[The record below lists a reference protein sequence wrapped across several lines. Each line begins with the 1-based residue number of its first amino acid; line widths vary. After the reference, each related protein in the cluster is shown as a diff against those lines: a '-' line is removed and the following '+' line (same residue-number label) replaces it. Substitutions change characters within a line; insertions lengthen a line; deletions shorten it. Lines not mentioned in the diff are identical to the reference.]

1 MSFQVR
7 LWGFLANALVRRF
20 NRLSIIP
27 DVFIYS
33 FICYRWEHRTSVSFS
48 PAEIQ
53 FHIGWFSCLSRFRI
67 QMLRFVRSFFYCGS
81 FRLFL
86 SGCSIYI
93 LLVKVFVRRRV
104 STLFFSKKGI
114 YPFDEIFNFTSVC
127 LPQLVVVCILRCFS
141 SYFEL
146 ENVSHWTRGN
156 TTVCMQIRT
165 GNCLVIER
173 KILNIL

>member
-33 FICYRWEHRTSVSFS
+33 FICYRWEHRVSVSFS

-67 QMLRFVRSFFYCGS
+67 QMLRFVRFFYCGS

-104 STLFFSKKGI
+104 STLFFPKRGYIRLMRFSNLQVFVCHNWLLFASFVVFLPISNWKI
-114 YPFDEIFNFTSVC
+114 YP
-127 LPQLVVVCILRCFS
+127 
-141 SYFEL
+141 
-146 ENVSHWTRGN
+146 
-156 TTVCMQIRT
+156 
-165 GNCLVIER
+165 IER
-173 KILNIL
+173 EETQLFVCR